1 MAFSKYNYFPKNS
14 VAPVSHEMLR
24 YSSNETR
31 PIAAKLSAFPTNS
44 WKMYLAVVP
53 MTPKYIS

>member
-31 PIAAKLSAFPTNS
+31 PIAANLSASATNS
-44 WKMYLAVVP
+44 WKMDLAVVP
-53 MTPKYIS
+53 ITPKYIL